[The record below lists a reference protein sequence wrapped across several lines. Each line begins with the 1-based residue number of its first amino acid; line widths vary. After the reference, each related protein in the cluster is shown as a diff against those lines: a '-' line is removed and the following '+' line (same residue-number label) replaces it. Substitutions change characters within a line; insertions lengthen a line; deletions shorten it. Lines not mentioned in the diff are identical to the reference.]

1 MTKAGAAAFQV
12 KWARQVDPP
21 RCAHLIQTLG
31 HSNDDYLAFTYY
43 CIECGGVMA
52 RINQFI

>member
-1 MTKAGAAAFQV
+1 MTKAEAAAFQV

-21 RCAHLIQTLG
+21 RCAHLVQTLG

>member
-1 MTKAGAAAFQV
+1 MTKAEAAAFQV

-31 HSNDDYLAFTYY
+31 HSDDDYLAFTYY